1 MRRGDVIPDPAL
13 GPLREQIDALD
24 REIVRLLNERARIG
38 IEIGQAKAARG
49 LAVHDPERERDVLR
63 RVAAANPGPV
73 PEEDLLALYRAVIA
87 LTRRLE
93 GGRGAGAPEEPAG

>member
-1 MRRGDVIPDPAL
+1 MKRGDVAPDLAL
-13 GPLREQIDALD
+13 GPLRERIDALD

-38 IEIGQAKAARG
+38 IEIGHAKAARG

-73 PEEDLLALYRAVIA
+73 AAEDLLALYRDVIA

-93 GGRGAGAPEEPAG
+93 GGRDVEEPAD

>member
-1 MRRGDVIPDPAL
+1 MKRGDVAPDLAL

-24 REIVRLLNERARIG
+24 REIVRLLNERAAIG

-49 LAVHDPERERDVLR
+49 LQIHDPERERDVLC

-73 PEEDLLALYRAVIA
+73 ADEDLLALYREVIA

-93 GGRGAGAPEEPAG
+93 GGREVEEPAG